1 MKNRRITVSFGLTK
15 NLGNMDFV
23 KLNAGMEGDVRR
35 KENRD
40 EEWDKAWREV
50 ELQISKEL
58 GKVLPLLQNTGAKQQ

>member
-58 GKVLPLLQNTGAKQQ
+58 GRVLPVLNNLKS

>member
-1 MKNRRITVSFGLTK
+1 MKNRRIGVNFGLTY
-15 NLGNMDFV
+15 NLGGMNFV
-23 KLNAGMEGDVRR
+23 KLNANMDGDIGR

-58 GKVLPLLQNTGAKQQ
+58 EKVLPIFQSGGIK

>member
-1 MKNRRITVSFGLTK
+1 MKKHKIEVSFGLTEP
-15 NLGNMDFV
+15 LGGMRFV
-23 KLNAGMEGDVRR
+23 KLNASLGGSVRR

-58 GKVLPLLQNTGAKQQ
+58 GKVLPILNNPKP